1 MTTLKTIPKISKQ
14 KEILFNENNVCL
26 SPLCLF
32 SIKENLNG
40 LTVIIRGGYY
50 NKNDGTSILINDK
63 MINLSIN
70 NTHYIYFNTTT
81 NLIENNIIGF
91 SNGNIALYT
100 VTTNATK
107 ITNISDKR
115 KVGLYSY
122 LEPSIFYNNYTLPIA
137 TTTTIGGVKPDNETI
152 IIDGFG
158 EIKDTT
164 NTTNTSTVLTYKR
177 DLLNNLVLTGG
188 NIDNEILTITLSPG
202 TYYITY
208 YVDVSYS
215 ATINAH
221 NMILEF
227 KDNTN
232 IYSHNFNST
241 SVGTGKRQL
250 FHNLII
256 TLTENK
262 ILYLNLK
269 FAATSS
275 QTATALSTT
284 NNLIANVGATRLI
297 AIKL

>member
-14 KEILFNENNVCL
+14 KEILFNENNNCL
-26 SPLCLF
+26 SPLGLF

-63 MINLSIN
+63 IINLSIS

-81 NLIENNIIGF
+81 NLIETNTTGF
-91 SNGNIALYT
+91 TNGNIALYT
-100 VTTNATK
+100 VTTNTTK

-122 LEPSIFYNNYTLPIA
+122 LEPSNFYTAPYTLPIA
-137 TTTTIGGVKPDNETI
+137 TPTIIGGVKPDNETI

-164 NTTNTSTVLTYKR
+164 SGTSVLSYKK
-177 DLLNNLVLTGG
+177 DLLNNLLLNGSSV
-188 NIDNEILTITLSPG
+188 DNEILSITLPSG

-215 ATINAH
+215 ATTNSH

-284 NNLIANVGATRLI
+284 YNLIANVGATRII